1 MSQTD
6 KELKRIEEL
15 EEQVNQA
22 LKRSRQLDDSTK
34 FDESFFKQELKEMQ
48 ERCQQNQQTMI
59 RLEQKYLKTGYE
71 LKNSDIIK
79 ESSIEKSSVKQKSL
93 LEQKNQQIQ
102 ELQKKLFDTERQY
115 NQQLSEVNRRN
126 QQLEY
131 QNQQLQEDLQNLQNQ
146 QESIPDVME
155 LHRALEELQKQ
166 YLDLQNKLQETMRND
181 QQDYQQIK
189 QEYEE
194 YQLLTQNIINQ
205 EEEYQRRI
213 CELEEEL
220 QQSSTFQQEFMSR
233 MKSNEELY
241 SQRYRDLKQKYQQQ
255 LDDQRKILD
264 QQIDELREQN
274 NYLFGQLSNAEC
286 KIQQL
291 EFEIQRKS
299 NLQTSVH
306 QENSVDLQV
315 SRSKSFSAC
324 HGAQNVKTLS
334 DCEIN
339 SKAKPQHYVGCY
351 NKGKQSCTQQSQQ
364 ISNKQDQR
372 NDYKQY
378 DSRPVKQI
386 NISIEKENIQAD
398 TLSSYNKVRSQSK
411 EQPITYKQVA
421 EQRQAILYSKIP
433 KPRR

>member
-1 MSQTD
+1 MQQTD

-34 FDESFFKQELKEMQ
+34 FDENFFKQELKEMQ
-48 ERCQQNQQTMI
+48 ERCQQNQQTMM

-71 LKNSDIIK
+71 LKNSDVIR
-79 ESSIEKSSVKQKSL
+79 ENSLDKSSVKQKSL

-102 ELQKKLFDTERQY
+102 ELQKKLFDTERQL

-131 QNQQLQEDLQNLQNQ
+131 QNQQLQEELQNFQNQ
-146 QESIPDVME
+146 QENIPDVME
-155 LHRALEELQKQ
+155 LHRALEDLQKQ

-233 MKSNEELY
+233 MKQNEELY
-241 SQRYRDLKQKYQQQ
+241 QQRYRDLKQKYQQQ

-274 NYLFGQLSNAEC
+274 NYLFGQLSNTEC

-291 EFEIQRKS
+291 EFEVQRKH
-299 NLQTSVH
+299 NLQTSTH
-306 QENSVDLQV
+306 KDNSVDLQV

-324 HGAQNVKTLS
+324 QGAQNIKTLS
-334 DCEIN
+334 ECEIN
-339 SKAKPQHYVGCY
+339 SKNKPQHYVGCY
-351 NKGKQSCTQQSQQ
+351 SKGKTSCTQQSQQ
-364 ISNKQDQR
+364 ISNKLDQR
-372 NDYKQY
+372 NEQKQY

-398 TLSSYNKVRSQSK
+398 TLSSYNKIRSQSK
-411 EQPITYKQVA
+411 EQPVTYKQVA